1 MSDDVISSQQMI
13 MNAFNLTNIQGNEL
27 PTVWRKVVSRVGE
40 NNKSNEDEISFGEKL
55 ANNSHVV
62 DLKNG
67 VLLVEANHS
76 GWIQYL
82 KMYERFILNGLKM
95 SVPNLTIKNLAFR
108 VAGSQV
114 SLSESYEDSLRK
126 EQQKMNEKIEQQE
139 QALNGVFKPQES
151 KKESK
156 LPQELLD
163 KFESMRQ
170 SMLTNSQK

>member
-1 MSDDVISSQQMI
+1 MNDDIVSSQKMI

-27 PTVWRKVVSRVGE
+27 PTVWRKVVSKVGE
-40 NNKSNEDEISFGEKL
+40 NNKVNEDEISFGEKL

-67 VLLVEANHS
+67 VLLIEANHP

-82 KMYERFILNGLKM
+82 KMYERFILKGLKM
-95 SVPNLTIKNLAFR
+95 QVPNLTIKNLAFR

-114 SLSESYEDSLRK
+114 SLSESYEESLRR
-126 EQQKMNEKIEQQE
+126 EQQKMNERIDQQE
-139 QALNGVFKPQES
+139 QKLNNFYKQSEP
-151 KKESK
+151 KRESK

-163 KFESMRQ
+163 KFESMKQ
-170 SMLTNSQK
+170 SMLTNTQK